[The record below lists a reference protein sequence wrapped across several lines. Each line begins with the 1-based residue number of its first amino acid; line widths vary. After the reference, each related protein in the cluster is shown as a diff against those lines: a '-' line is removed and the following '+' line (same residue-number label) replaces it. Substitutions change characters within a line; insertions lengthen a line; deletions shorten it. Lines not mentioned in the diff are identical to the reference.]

1 MDPMAMQIRL
11 NHVTAD
17 YQIGPVRSPRVL
29 RDVSVSFAPGAFT
42 AVVGPTG
49 AGKSSLL
56 KVLNGL
62 LLPQTGSVE
71 IGAATVDSKTN
82 KQVLKAVRK
91 CVGMVFQFPEAQLFS
106 ETVEQDICFGPLNF
120 GMRPEAAHE
129 RAKEL
134 IRQVG
139 LDASILQQS
148 PFALSGGQKR
158 RVAIAGVLAQEPEVL
173 VLDEPTAGLDPSGKE
188 ELMLLLKQW
197 NLLKGLTI
205 ILVTHDMESVARY
218 ADDVVVM
225 ERGTI
230 AYHGTAR
237 SLFTDT
243 DRLMNWQLA
252 VPEAR
257 RFQLKFEAS
266 SGIQLPCV
274 CLTEE
279 ELAQA
284 LIEVGRV

>member
-257 RFQLKFEAS
+257 RFQLEFEAS
-266 SGIQLPCV
+266 SGIHLPCV
-274 CLTEE
+274 CLNEE